1 MLEAPVPEGLTFDDV
16 LLVPAASSVLPREAD
31 LKARLTRGFTMNIPL
46 LSAAMDTV
54 TEGNLAI
61 ALAREGGLGIIHR
74 NMSPERQAEEVDRVK
89 RSESGM
95 VSDPVTMRPDQSVG
109 EALKAMANYQ
119 ISGLPVVKEGR
130 LIGILTNRDL
140 RFERDHSKK
149 VSDLMT
155 KEGLVTAP
163 VGITLEKA
171 ETLLHKNRIEK
182 LLIVDGNQRLQGLIT
197 IKDIEKRRK
206 YPGAFKDKEG
216 RLRAGAAIGTG
227 SDTMGRARLLVE
239 KGVDVLALDS
249 AHGHADAVI
258 KTLRALKGEYP
269 EIQIIGGNVATAEGT
284 EDLIRAGADGVKVGV
299 GPGSIC
305 TTRVVAGVG
314 VPQLTAI
321 SQCAR
326 AAHAQGVPVI
336 ADGGIKNSGDIVKAL
351 AAGADSVMIGNL
363 FAGTEESPG
372 ERVVYQGRAY
382 KVYRGM
388 GSLGVLMEGGR
399 DRYAQDKAPASKL
412 VPEGVEGRVPYKGPL
427 ADSVFQLT
435 GGVASG
441 MGYLGC
447 RTIPEVQE
455 KARFLRM
462 TVAGL
467 RESHVHDI
475 EVTRESPSNQRET

>member
-1 MLEAPVPEGLTFDDV
+1 MR
-16 LLVPAASSVLPREAD
+16 ASS
-31 LKARLTRGFTMNIPL
+31 
-46 LSAAMDTV
+46 
-54 TEGNLAI
+54 
-61 ALAREGGLGIIHR
+61 
-74 NMSPERQAEEVDRVK
+74 
-89 RSESGM
+89 
-95 VSDPVTMRPDQSVG
+95 
-109 EALKAMANYQ
+109 
-119 ISGLPVVKEGR
+119 
-130 LIGILTNRDL
+130 
-140 RFERDHSKK
+140 
-149 VSDLMT
+149 
-155 KEGLVTAP
+155 
-163 VGITLEKA
+163 
-171 ETLLHKNRIEK
+171 
-182 LLIVDGNQRLQGLIT
+182 
-197 IKDIEKRRK
+197 
-206 YPGAFKDKEG
+206 
-216 RLRAGAAIGTG
+216 
-227 SDTMGRARLLVE
+227 VE

-258 KTLRALKGEYP
+258 KTLRALRGEYP

-305 TTRVVAGVG
+305 TTRAVAGVG

>member
-1 MLEAPVPEGLTFDDV
+1 
-16 LLVPAASSVLPREAD
+16 
-31 LKARLTRGFTMNIPL
+31 
-46 LSAAMDTV
+46 
-54 TEGNLAI
+54 
-61 ALAREGGLGIIHR
+61 
-74 NMSPERQAEEVDRVK
+74 
-89 RSESGM
+89 
-95 VSDPVTMRPDQSVG
+95 
-109 EALKAMANYQ
+109 
-119 ISGLPVVKEGR
+119 
-130 LIGILTNRDL
+130 
-140 RFERDHSKK
+140 
-149 VSDLMT
+149 
-155 KEGLVTAP
+155 
-163 VGITLEKA
+163 
-171 ETLLHKNRIEK
+171 
-182 LLIVDGNQRLQGLIT
+182 
-197 IKDIEKRRK
+197 
-206 YPGAFKDKEG
+206 
-216 RLRAGAAIGTG
+216 
-227 SDTMGRARLLVE
+227 MGRARLLVE

-258 KTLRALKGEYP
+258 RTLRALKGEYP
-269 EIQIIGGNVATAEGT
+269 EVHIIGGNVATTEGT
-284 EDLIRAGADGVKVGV
+284 EDLIRVGADGVKVGV

-305 TTRVVAGVG
+305 TTRVVSGVG

-399 DRYAQDKAPASKL
+399 DRYGQDKAPASKL

-462 TVAGL
+462 TAAGL